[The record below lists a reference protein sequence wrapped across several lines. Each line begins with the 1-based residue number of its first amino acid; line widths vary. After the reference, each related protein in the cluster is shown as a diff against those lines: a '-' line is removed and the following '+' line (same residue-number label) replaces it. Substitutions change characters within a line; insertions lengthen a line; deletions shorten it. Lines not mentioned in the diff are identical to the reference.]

1 MARSSTV
8 NARGG
13 EGRHRG
19 SAKAGG
25 GFRSRCKEARETPR
39 ALQAATGPN
48 AGTAWTASFIVC
60 SRRCRPSPEEAPTAT
75 RLFLNIN
82 DDLGAGQPLR
92 QMAVLLLQ
100 LTHFVEERIAFRLG
114 TALAG
119 SPAPVALLAPVRKMG
134 AMPRR
139 EGLYSSHY
147 VRCRFARPPSAPR

>member
-39 ALQAATGPN
+39 ASQAATGPN
-48 AGTAWTASFIVC
+48 AGTAWTAGSKVC
-60 SRRCRPSPEEAPTAT
+60 PVRVRPPQEKPQTAPS
-75 RLFLNIN
+75 LFFNHN

-100 LTHFVEERIAFRLG
+100 
-114 TALAG
+114 
-119 SPAPVALLAPVRKMG
+119 
-134 AMPRR
+134 
-139 EGLYSSHY
+139 
-147 VRCRFARPPSAPR
+147 

>member
-39 ALQAATGPN
+39 ASQAATGPN
-48 AGTAWTASFIVC
+48 AGTAWTAAFIVC
-60 SRRCRPSPEEAPTAT
+60 SRRCRPSPEESPTAT
-75 RLFLNIN
+75 RLFFNIN

-119 SPAPVALLAPVRKMG
+119 SQAPVALLAPVSKVRGVETLAAEHG
-134 AMPRR
+134 A
-139 EGLYSSHY
+139 H
-147 VRCRFARPPSAPR
+147 RPGRLG